1 MRSGYR
7 SIEQRAQRS
16 GILGLKL
23 VVEDWQA
30 SYGYTAVL
38 VQLRG
43 NLTASSTRR
52 RLGGMGMGN

>member
-7 SIEQRAQRS
+7 SVEQSAQRS

-30 SYGYTAVL
+30 SYGYTAV
-38 VQLRG
+38 QLGG

-52 RLGGMGMGN
+52 RLGGMEMGN